1 MALYVVSDLH
11 LGESS
16 LVSMF
21 RDEDQ
26 GRRLAELC
34 AHVAAEPDSELV
46 LLGDILDV
54 TAACPPRKGLTQ
66 FGVLLDVPIED
77 KPPPPLPAIL
87 RGIRDAGTASF
98 IARAASTARIR
109 IHELVREQSGNNS
122 ACGQTID
129 LLVFIRTSQGG
140 RGSVVE

>member
-1 MALYVVSDLH
+1 
-11 LGESS
+11 
-16 LVSMF
+16 MF

-26 GRRLAELC
+26 GHRLAELC

-66 FGVLLDVPIED
+66 FGVLLEVPIED

-87 RGIRDAGTASF
+87 RGIRENNP
-98 IARAASTARIR
+98 IAFEALEALSKEARVT
-109 IHELVREQSGNNS
+109 LVPGNHYR
-122 ACGQTID
+122 
-129 LLVFIRTSQGG
+129 LV
-140 RGSVVE
+140 SVPR